1 MNQFLTI
8 ELFGHPFT
16 FKTEADVSMAKEIAD
31 FLVKEVAKVEVQ
43 LSNKSSNI
51 TKHAILILTAL
62 NIANEYFEL
71 KKSYA
76 NLLENISKRSAGL
89 IRELDASV
97 Q

>member
-16 FKTEADVSMAKEIAD
+16 FETEADVSMAQEIAD

-76 NLLENISKRSAGL
+76 NLLENISKRSASL